1 MGLVCAAF
9 LASQPEVSVSLYTR
23 HPEEWQ
29 REISCTDPDGKE
41 YRGRPNRISSRT
53 SDVIPEADIVLFTLP
68 GFLIRQTLQ
77 DIRPHLRPDTLVG
90 TVVSSTGFFFA
101 AHEILTPQTPLF
113 GFQRVPFIARVARY
127 GSHGLLL
134 GYKPSLALA
143 LENVSDREEA
153 RQRFARLFSTPVSLL
168 SSHYEA
174 SLTNSNPILHTGRLW
189 SMWKDWQGETRP
201 ECGLFYK
208 EWDAAS
214 AQTIIDMDTEF
225 QQLLLQLPVT
235 PGSIPTLLDYYESQD
250 AISLAAK
257 LSGIPAF
264 QNILSPMRETPDG
277 WVPDFQSRYFT
288 EDFPYGLHFIWQLC
302 HEYHIPSPMIDK
314 VYEWGMGKAALLLRF

>member
-29 REISCTDPDGKE
+29 REISCTDPDGKD
-41 YRGRPNRISSRT
+41 YRGRLNRISSRT

-264 QNILSPMRETPDG
+264 QNILSPMKETPDG